1 MATIIRE
8 RATGMRSAAFIGRT
22 RDSGRRPEI
31 ALSHLVDQLMIAFF
45 VAVAVMWVVTTIAG
59 IFG

>member
-8 RATGMRSAAFIGRT
+8 RATGMHSAAFIGRA
-22 RDSGRRPEI
+22 RNSGRRPDI

-45 VAVAVMWVVTTIAG
+45 VAIAVMWVVTTIAG

>member
-8 RATGMRSAAFIGRT
+8 RATGMRSSAFIGRT
-22 RDSGRRPEI
+22 MDSGRRPDI

-45 VAVAVMWVVTTIAG
+45 LAIAVMWVVTTVAG
-59 IFG
+59 IFS